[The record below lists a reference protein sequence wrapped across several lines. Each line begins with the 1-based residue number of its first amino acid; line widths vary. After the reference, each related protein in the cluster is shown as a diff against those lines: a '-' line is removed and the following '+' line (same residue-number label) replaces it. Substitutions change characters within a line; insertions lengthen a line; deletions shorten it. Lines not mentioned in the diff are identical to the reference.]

1 MNNDDFSREVM
12 VEEKKSKDNIIQKI
26 ANMGNSGN

>member
-1 MNNDDFSREVM
+1 MNNDDFSRELM
-12 VEEKKSKDNIIQKI
+12 VEEKKSEDNIIQKI